1 MRHWNAFLLRILPP
15 HSSYRREAVQW
26 TLLQHQQ
33 PFRVQNVGF
42 DVALCDEKGVSVTQV
57 TPVVGWGE

>member
-42 DVALCDEKGVSVTQV
+42 DVALCDEKGVSVT
-57 TPVVGWGE
+57 